1 MRINTL
7 FLALMLCVAPYA
19 NALIVSVQGHGEIPA
34 EGMELT
40 ITEGEQDILSGKYQ
54 MSIYGNLLSITP
66 LTVTITRSAANLD
79 DEFCCSERC
88 TPGNQQST
96 ETLYYTPNG
105 VANWYVHYRPAQNS
119 DEKVQ
124 YVFHDGIESR
134 TLSVNYIYKT
144 EGIDQV
150 TSHPK
155 ENTIFT
161 LSGMQLEHKS
171 LSELPSGIYI
181 VNGKKIQHISH

>member
-7 FLALMLCVAPYA
+7 FLALLLCVAPYA

-34 EGMELT
+34 EGLELT

-54 MSIYGNLLSITP
+54 MSIYGNLLSTTP

-96 ETLYYTPNG
+96 ETLYYTPN
-105 VANWYVHYRPAQNS
+105 
-119 DEKVQ
+119 
-124 YVFHDGIESR
+124 
-134 TLSVNYIYKT
+134 
-144 EGIDQV
+144 
-150 TSHPK
+150 
-155 ENTIFT
+155 
-161 LSGMQLEHKS
+161 
-171 LSELPSGIYI
+171 
-181 VNGKKIQHISH
+181 